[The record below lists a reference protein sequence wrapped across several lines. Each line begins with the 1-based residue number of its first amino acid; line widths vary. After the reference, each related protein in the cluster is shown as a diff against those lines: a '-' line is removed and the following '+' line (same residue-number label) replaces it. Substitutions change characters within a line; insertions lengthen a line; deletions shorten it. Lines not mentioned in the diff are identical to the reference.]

1 MRHLP
6 SFKHGLRAACLL
18 LALVLS
24 AGCGPG
30 LGGSG
35 TGPSVDPVTA
45 LGAMPSNL
53 CGSELAASLQC
64 GAAGPATPAAGTA
77 AVAYAD
83 ATQAG
88 ALLPPALA
96 RFEGNRIDFEL
107 PCQKLRFS
115 GQWGQA
121 PGQSARF
128 FGFLEQGGTQ
138 VLASL
143 SVLAVGDKLQ
153 LQLRDAQG
161 QALGDTRTLT
171 RLQAAP
177 PAGPSSCGQ

>member
-1 MRHLP
+1 MRHL
-6 SFKHGLRAACLL
+6 SICKRWLSAACLL
-18 LALVLS
+18 LTAMFS
-24 AGCGPG
+24 GGCGPG

-35 TGPSVDPVTA
+35 TGPSIDPVPAQGA
-45 LGAMPSNL
+45 LPSNL

-64 GAAGPATPAAGTA
+64 GAAAPATPGAGTA

-88 ALLPPALA
+88 DTRPPALA
-96 RFEGNRIDFEL
+96 RFEGNSIDYEL
-107 PCQKLRFS
+107 PCQKQRFR
-115 GQWGQA
+115 GQWGQV

-128 FGFLEQGGTQ
+128 FGFLNQGGTQ

-143 SVLAVGDKLQ
+143 TVLAVGDKLQ

-161 QALGDTRTLT
+161 QVIGDVRTLT
-171 RLQAAP
+171 RLLVAP
-177 PAGPSSCGQ
+177 PAGPSSCG